1 MAEAKTA
8 ITRRTRLRRSQPQ
21 PRERERNRK
30 KTTHTTRRI
39 PEETPTAAV
48 RTNRTNRTNR
58 TTRTDEN
65 EYQEKP
71 SRRLESFSAR
81 TVRNGAETSGLK
93 GKQKKLW
100 RLPKWRARQR
110 KIPNY
115 SDDSPSVVLRPS
127 CNQVESKEVTKK
139 NKPTRPSMES
149 GGKRT
154 RGGEL
159 LALMISSI
167 SGMAAWS

>member
-48 RTNRTNRTNR
+48 RTNRTNR

-127 CNQVESKEVTKK
+127 CNQVESKEVIKK
-139 NKPTRPSMES
+139 TSRRGHQWRVEGSERVEES
-149 GGKRT
+149 Y
-154 RGGEL
+154 
-159 LALMISSI
+159 SP
-167 SGMAAWS
+167 

>member
-48 RTNRTNRTNR
+48 RTNRTNR